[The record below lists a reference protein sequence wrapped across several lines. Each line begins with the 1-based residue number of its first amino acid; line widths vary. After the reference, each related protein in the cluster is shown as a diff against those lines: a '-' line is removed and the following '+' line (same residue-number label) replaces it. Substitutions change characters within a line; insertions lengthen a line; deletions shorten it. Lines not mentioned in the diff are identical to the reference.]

1 VVECDPSA
9 IAVPDLKAHPASQ
22 GQLDYNR
29 LTGRRCFADVAGGDV
44 SYPRRIV
51 IVKLLL
57 YALATLSV
65 SAIPAISIA
74 QSSQPLTRAQVIA
87 ELIELEHAGF
97 HPGSID
103 YVEYPGNLQ
112 AAEAR
117 IAAKQAK
124 NTPTPTA
131 NGSSQ

>member
-1 VVECDPSA
+1 M
-9 IAVPDLKAHPASQ
+9 
-22 GQLDYNR
+22 
-29 LTGRRCFADVAGGDV
+29 
-44 SYPRRIV
+44 
-51 IVKLLL
+51 KLLL

-65 SAIPAISIA
+65 SAVPVVSFA

-87 ELIELEHAGF
+87 DLVEVENAGF
-97 HPGSID
+97 HPALVD

-124 NTPTPTA
+124 NIPAPTS

>member
-1 VVECDPSA
+1 M
-9 IAVPDLKAHPASQ
+9 
-22 GQLDYNR
+22 
-29 LTGRRCFADVAGGDV
+29 
-44 SYPRRIV
+44 
-51 IVKLLL
+51 KLLF
-57 YALATLSV
+57 YAVATLSV

-117 IAAKQAK
+117 VAATQAK
-124 NTPTPTA
+124 KIPAPTA
-131 NGSSQ
+131 HGSSQ